1 MQDYKII
8 RCYTFI
14 IDTVQLTGV
23 IDNVR
28 ICTLSDIKTWSRYI
42 FYLFMIMKSA
52 FIIFVWFSFSSMCL
66 KVSSEIQ
73 NYRKS
78 SSPFLSD
85 SVLKSFLLLE
95 IYGRCPV
102 LKWYFLNLDVCTEYF
117 LLFHG
122 DNIICYSRK
131 FIYICI

>member
-1 MQDYKII
+1 MWDYKII
-8 RCYTFI
+8 RCDAFI
-14 IDTVQLTGV
+14 IDTVQLIGV

-28 ICTLSDIKTWSRYI
+28 ICTLSDIKTWSRCI

-78 SSPFLSD
+78 SSLFLPD
-85 SVLKSFLLLE
+85 SVLKSCLLLE
-95 IYGRCPV
+95 IYGRCSV
-102 LKWYFLNLDVCTEYF
+102 LKWYFLNLDICIEYF
-117 LLFHG
+117 LLFHD
-122 DNIICYSRK
+122 DNIIYYSRK
-131 FIYICI
+131 FISICI